1 MDKKRYER
9 DSGTFF
15 FFASNDVN
23 FNFGYI
29 FLLNKFILPYD
40 IYNIFIDILKD
51 KKNLTFKKG
60 NSIFIIIDKKKI

>member
-1 MDKKRYER
+1 MKEIQEL
-9 DSGTFF
+9 SFF
-15 FFASNDVN
+15 LLQTMLILILVIF
-23 FNFGYI
+23 
-29 FLLNKFILPYD
+29 FLLNKFKLPYD